1 MKIRVLDILEETM
14 ADGPG
19 FRTSIYCAG
28 CAHHCPGCHNPQSW
42 DFAGGREMSVDE
54 LMSIIAA
61 DEFSNVTF
69 SGGDP
74 LYQVEAFTELARR
87 IKTETS
93 KTIWCYTGFT
103 YEEIA
108 SDARL
113 SAILPYLDVLV
124 DGPFI
129 ESLRDPELHFR
140 GSSNQRI
147 IHLSGGLPVDLLQDD
162 SIPGTVPVL
171 PYR

>member
-1 MKIRVLDILEETM
+1 MEINVLDILEETL

-19 FRTSIYCAG
+19 LRTSIYCAG
-28 CAHHCPGCHNPQSW
+28 CLHHCPGCHNPQSW
-42 DFAGGREMSVDE
+42 DMDGGRKMSVDE
-54 LMSIIAA
+54 IFDIINA

-74 LYQVEAFTELARR
+74 FYQVEAFTELARR
-87 IKTETS
+87 IKEETS

-103 YEEIA
+103 IEEIRE
-108 SDARL
+108 SRKL
-113 SAILPYLDVLV
+113 SMLLPYIDVLV

-129 ESLRDPELHFR
+129 MEKRDTELLFR

-147 IHLSGGLPVDLLQDD
+147 IYLNGNKPEDV
-162 SIPGTVPVL
+162 IEGTTELIRPK
-171 PYR
+171 